1 MHAAKLEW
9 FQILT
14 HRKWKM
20 HKSKAERVSEVASP
34 SVPSPS
40 YTGPVLAEDLALY
53 LDSTALRHEVRHIQ
67 GKLTTNQ
74 N

>member
-1 MHAAKLEW
+1 
-9 FQILT
+9 
-14 HRKWKM
+14 M

-34 SVPSPS
+34 SVPPPS